1 VVSYLGLNPSED
13 SSGGRQRLGHI
24 SKQGNE
30 MLRWLLVEAGQSAA
44 QFDPELRRKYQRLK
58 FRRGAKVAKVA
69 LARQL
74 AVRLYWLLR
83 EASHKATVEAPSE
96 ATIEATDEATTTAH
110 AEASNL
116 GAAVSHVR

>member
-1 VVSYLGLNPSED
+1 MPQD
-13 SSGGRQRLGHI
+13 IRHRLGVRP
-24 SKQGNE
+24 GD
-30 MLRWLLVEAGQSAA
+30 RLLFQS
-44 QFDPELRRKYQRLK
+44 DSRGVRIRPLRRKYQRLK

-83 EASHKATVEAPSE
+83 EASDKATMAVPSE
-96 ATIEATDEATTTAH
+96 ATMEATHEATTIAH